1 MPCLSGLVFTDMGR
15 IDDAIRSIESISDG
29 TERALHVAGLI
40 STLFKIKGVILIATD
55 RLAYDIYADT
65 HATQPEVELAPFA
78 GTLSVRTI
86 LEVMRGQLSAIGS
99 VYHWTVSGIPVRFQH
114 DVMITYR
121 DLCRDYTTDLG
132 LVKFVPVEEITANCI
147 LAAVH
152 PVPDIEAQTR
162 ARRLLVNGL
171 NEVFSMN
178 WTVLHALCHRPD
190 YRVGDELA
198 QMRITAKKD
207 VDEMGTA
214 RDPVGHAHAATVL
227 SPLAETPST
236 TTFTVTQ
243 SAEPATTPAGDS
255 LRNAGTI

>member
-1 MPCLSGLVFTDMGR
+1 MGR

-40 STLFKIKGVILIATD
+40 STLFKIKGVILIASD
-55 RLAYDIYADT
+55 RLAYDIYAAT
-65 HATQPEVELAPFA
+65 QATQPEVELAPFV

-99 VYHWTVSGIPVRFQH
+99 VYHWTVVGIPVRFEH
-114 DVMITYR
+114 DLTIIHR

-132 LVKFVPVEEITANCI
+132 VVKFVPVEEITADCI
-147 LAAVH
+147 LAAVY

-178 WTVLHALCHRPD
+178 WAVLHALCHRPD

-214 RDPVGHAHAATVL
+214 RDPVGHAYAATL
-227 SPLAETPST
+227 QSPVPEAASAPS
-236 TTFTVTQ
+236 F
-243 SAEPATTPAGDS
+243 SAIDSAGASEGDS
-255 LRNAGTI
+255 LRNAGAI